1 MASSSAVG
9 KWIGGILATVLSS
22 VLIYYLTEGRKT
34 PPAAPIEI
42 EGRVVDVSTNA
53 LIPGALVLLKTDKF
67 IGSQHT
73 DTEGR
78 YCFVVESLAPT
89 TAATFEIEASGY
101 PRYSINET
109 LQYLSNLEDSQLM
122 RTSAGSPT
130 PSEPAKTPGSGGP
143 AVGGLAGGGKGAAIG
158 ALVGR
163 KAGGAAKAI
172 PAPVAPPS
180 ASMVSLPRYARRV
193 DPVRI
198 GPTLNKQ

>member
-9 KWIGGILATVLSS
+9 KWIGGILATVISS
-22 VLIYYLTEGRKT
+22 VLIYYLTQGPK
-34 PPAAPIEI
+34 PLPAAPIEI

-53 LIPGALVLLKTDKF
+53 LISGALVRLNADKF
-67 IGSQHT
+67 TGSQHT

-101 PRYSINET
+101 PHYSINET
-109 LQYLSNLEDSQLM
+109 LQYLSNLEDSHLM
-122 RTSAGSPT
+122 HASAESPK

-158 ALVGR
+158 AVVGR
-163 KAGGAAKAI
+163 KAGGAAPAK
-172 PAPVAPPS
+172 PAPAAKPP
-180 ASMVSLPRYARRV
+180 ALMDSLPRYERRV

-198 GPTLNKQ
+198 GPTLKKQ